1 MRASSDTWDDLI
13 HEEMETPRKK
23 MVCSKLPCILEAE
36 IDLETYF
43 SEIQYFYIIMLASF
57 QFVFYFIIS
66 KQDFKCTPNVGQEGQ
81 CNVLARTLTLPKSLP
96 KDIGQDHA

>member
-1 MRASSDTWDDLI
+1 MRASRDTRADLI

-23 MVCSKLPCILEAE
+23 MACSKLPCILEAE

-43 SEIQYFYIIMLASF
+43 SETQYCYIIMLVSF

-66 KQDFKCTPNVGQEGQ
+66 KQNFKCI
-81 CNVLARTLTLPKSLP
+81 PKRRSR
-96 KDIGQDHA
+96 GAT

>member
-1 MRASSDTWDDLI
+1 MRASRDTRDDLV

-43 SEIQYFYIIMLASF
+43 SEIQYFYIIS
-57 QFVFYFIIS
+57 
-66 KQDFKCTPNVGQEGQ
+66 
-81 CNVLARTLTLPKSLP
+81 
-96 KDIGQDHA
+96 